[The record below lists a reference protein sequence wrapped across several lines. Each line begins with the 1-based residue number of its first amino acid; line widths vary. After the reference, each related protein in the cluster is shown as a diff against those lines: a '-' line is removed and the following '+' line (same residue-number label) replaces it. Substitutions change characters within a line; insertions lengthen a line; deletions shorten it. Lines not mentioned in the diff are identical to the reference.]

1 MIDIKLPGLA
11 RLVATLRSGER
22 EPTMT
27 EQQPVCKWSY
37 QTKGRIGRF
46 SPAVARNG
54 TVYVGDVAARDGAVI
69 FGGRRHDKSSGQ
81 PDRLMALDRW
91 GAEFARVADL
101 SRRMSHTRRE
111 ARKIPLDTPRFPQP

>member
-1 MIDIKLPGLA
+1 LQKFAYAQVIDIKLPGLA
-11 RLVATLRSGER
+11 RLAATLRSGER

-27 EQQPVCKWSY
+27 K
-37 QTKGRIGRF
+37 
-46 SPAVARNG
+46 
-54 TVYVGDVAARDGAVI
+54 
-69 FGGRRHDKSSGQ
+69 Q

-111 ARKIPLDTPRFPQP
+111 ARKISLDTPRFPQP